1 MLIDFQ
7 WKVEM
12 EAVEKTRVAVVEKVQ
27 QLECSQK
34 FQDEEDVAE
43 PEEMVKLQA
52 LVLQDDDC
60 QF

>member
-27 QLECSQK
+27 QQLECSQK
-34 FQDEEDVAE
+34 F
-43 PEEMVKLQA
+43 
-52 LVLQDDDC
+52 
-60 QF
+60 

>member
-1 MLIDFQ
+1 
-7 WKVEM
+7 
-12 EAVEKTRVAVVEKVQ
+12 VAVVEKVQ

-60 QF
+60 QFELEKPFVKERHVDL